1 MRNTTTCVK
10 LRALIY
16 NSKMV
21 CKIDSEELT
30 KKVELS
36 GKCYE
41 HGPALDKQDFV
52 RALCPDTA
60 DTIIDKLVTATEKYA
75 FGMVEGVYNEY
86 CLFRRQY
93 ERICQVALRES
104 GFTAFELYRLY
115 KPVVEAAVL
124 KLLTEVT
131 GDVFYGGRAT
141 ESSDNFII
149 RQIQM
154 DTFGLATTPLQP
166 RTFTIGSTSVDTGN
180 PFHLIPRKDVSAD
193 TDVYTTTPKE
203 QMLLIFYYQ
212 SDLGPRV
219 LESISEYINDNLTWR
234 TPFGIYSQL
243 QRGNMGI
250 AQRPGCLI
258 VGSNQKLDINAWCLE
273 TGDTDIMPQGIEIC
287 KRKNIQEL
295 KS

>member
-1 MRNTTTCVK
+1 
-10 LRALIY
+10 
-16 NSKMV
+16 MV
-21 CKIDSEELT
+21 CKIDNPEIT
-30 KKVELS
+30 RKIELS
-36 GKCYE
+36 GKCYG
-41 HGPALDKQDFV
+41 HGPAIEKQDFV

-60 DTIIDKLVTATEKYA
+60 DSLVEKLVRATEKYA
-75 FGMVEGVYNEY
+75 FGMVESTYNEY

-93 ERICQVALRES
+93 EQICQVALRES

-131 GDVFYGGRAT
+131 EEVFYGGRAT
-141 ESSDNFII
+141 ESSDRFFI
-149 RQIQM
+149 RQIQT
-154 DTFGLATTPLQP
+154 DTFGIAAAD
-166 RTFTIGSTSVDTGN
+166 RTYPTGGVSTAGN
-180 PFHLIPRKDVSAD
+180 PFHVVPRGAVGGAD
-193 TDVYTTTPKE
+193 PGPYPTTANE

-212 SDLGPRV
+212 SDLGPRA

-250 AQRPGCLI
+250 AQRPGCL
-258 VGSNQKLDINAWCLE
+258 VVESNRNLQINAWCLE
-273 TGDTDIMPQGIEIC
+273 ADDTDIMPQGIEIC

-295 KS
+295 K